1 MENMTYKLTDFE
13 GPLDLLI
20 TLIEK
25 NKYNI
30 LDIPIAAICDQYLE
44 FIAEA
49 HALDMEITT
58 EFLNMASQLMV
69 WKSEM
74 LIPHEEEQEKPP
86 RFDLSDILLRHQ
98 HMKEAAPKMHPL
110 YAYFNNRMVKDTD
123 EIAPD
128 RTFVAD
134 QDPLSLCAAVR
145 RINAYRDAMERAQTN
160 FTPMVSK
167 PIVPVEGKIVTIL
180 HTLSTFGTATLRELL
195 EDAPSL
201 PDLIASF
208 MGVLELI
215 KVRKILM
222 EEHEDAENSVHGEN
236 TRFFLN
242 PDAPDDE
249 ETKKELEAL
258 AAPRQ

>member
-44 FIAEA
+44 FISEA

-74 LIPHEEEQEKPP
+74 LIPHEAEAEKPP
-86 RFDLSDILLRHQ
+86 RFDLSDILMRHQ

-128 RTFVAD
+128 KTYVAD

-145 RINAYRDAMERAQTN
+145 RINSYRDAMERAQTN

-167 PIVPVEGKIVTIL
+167 PIVPVEGKIVMIL
-180 HTLSTFGTATLRELL
+180 NTLSTFGTATLRELL

-215 KVRKILM
+215 KIRKILM
-222 EEHEDAENSVHGEN
+222 EEHEDEENSVHGES

-258 AAPRQ
+258 AMPKE

>member
-30 LDIPIAAICDQYLE
+30 LDIPIAAICDQYLD
-44 FIAEA
+44 FISEA

-74 LIPHEEEQEKPP
+74 LIPHEQEAEKPP

-98 HMKEAAPKMHPL
+98 HMKEAAPKLHPL
-110 YAYFNNRMVKDTD
+110 FAYFSNRMVKDTD

-128 RTFVAD
+128 KTFVAD

-167 PIVPVEGKIVTIL
+167 PIVPVEGKIVMIL
-180 HTLSTFGTATLRELL
+180 NTLSTFGTATLRELL

-222 EEHEDAENSVHGEN
+222 EELEDGENSVHGEN

-258 AAPRQ
+258 AAPKQ